1 MVMIKV
7 GLIGYGSMGS
17 MLVGSLIRSGRIS
30 PEEMIVS
37 TATKSKL
44 PEIKRLWGDIHV
56 AGDNGEVARRAKYIF
71 NCVKPLQVKDVLLE
85 IRPYITPDTN
95 IISIAG
101 SVPMKFIEKVSGA
114 KVTKLTPSLTS
125 EVLDGISLVCH
136 SASVSAEEREYIETL
151 LGGIST
157 VMKVKEEDL
166 ELAAE
171 LTSCMPGFIAAIF
184 RNLVDSAMRQESGLG
199 RKEAEEMVM
208 RTLYGTAKLFIEK
221 NMGFDRMIERV
232 ATKGG
237 ITEEGV
243 NVFDEMLPEVF
254 DEMFRRTL
262 AKRKVVREKVESG
275 LENV

>member
-1 MVMIKV
+1 MLKV

-17 MLVGSLIRSGRIS
+17 MLVASLIRSGRIK

-37 TATKSKL
+37 TRTKSKL
-44 PEIKRLWGDIHV
+44 QDIKNLWGRINV
-56 AGDNGEVARRAKYIF
+56 TEDNCEAVREAKYIF
-71 NCVKPLQVKDVLLE
+71 ICVKPLQVKEVLLE
-85 IRPYITPDTN
+85 AKPYITPDTN

-101 SVPMKFIEKVSGA
+101 SVSMKFIEEVSGA

-125 EVLDGISLVCH
+125 EAMDGISLVCH
-136 SASVSAEEREYIETL
+136 SDSVSEEERQFIETL

-157 VMKVKEEDL
+157 VKTVREEGL

-184 RNLVDSAMRQESGLG
+184 RNLTDSAMRQGSGIT
-199 RKEAEEMVM
+199 REDAEEMII
-208 RTLYGTAKLFIEK
+208 RTLYGTAKLFVEK
-221 NMGFDRMIERV
+221 SMGFDEMIERV

-243 NVFDEMLPEVF
+243 KVFDEMLPGVF

-262 AKRKVVREKVESG
+262 AKRRIVKEKVESG
-275 LENV
+275 LGMK

>member
-17 MLVGSLIRSGRIS
+17 MLVGSLIRSGRIK

-37 TATKSKL
+37 TRTKNKL
-44 PEIKRLWGDIHV
+44 QDIKNLWDSINV
-56 AGDNGEVARRAKYIF
+56 TEDNCEAVRRAKYIIL
-71 NCVKPLQVKDVLLE
+71 CVKPLQIKDVLLE
-85 IRPYITPDTN
+85 TRHCITPDTN

-184 RNLVDSAMRQESGLG
+184 RNLVDSTMRQGSGLG